1 MDRVLRF
8 IVLSAF
14 GALVLSGFQ
23 CASADVTSARN
34 AMKKSDWEGA
44 KVALDRAIAKDS
56 NSQEALTMLGEVNA
70 RRNDVPGMVQAYRK
84 AQASPSITKTQSN
97 EVSLRLYNAWI
108 GEYNEA
114 ITSYNEAGTS
124 GDRTK
129 YTATI
134 ERLKTAFEIKPEFPE
149 QLALLGSAQEAY
161 GDTSGAISTYTRWWN
176 AESAGFDV
184 ASSKGVTLG
193 MKRSDL
199 LKAMGTPL
207 QMKADTM
214 TDLAIVYKD
223 RFDVGG
229 RDFLVFSA
237 LEPGNDDAAV
247 DGWTYAPP
255 ASLSEGEQWR
265 SRTISLAPLK
275 ALAFV
280 AYQRDNNEEAL
291 AWCDRVAK
299 AKPLDNDLTPLRT
312 ELYARTGKSDEA
324 MANLKAEIERNP
336 ANTGNRVQYAG
347 MLMNQ
352 ERFEDAIAQYEAALK
367 AEPNNETALFNM
379 AAVYKNRAVK
389 AQMAE
394 RAKQQADRKYQ
405 PDESYMKDLGTSA
418 DYFVKLRQNFK
429 YRDDLTVLEQLANIY
444 EVRREKVRV
453 KEIIM
458 ELEALREK
466 YANDRKYYQIME
478 GVYARNGMEDKAK
491 EMEQKLG
498 TMK

>member
-1 MDRVLRF
+1 
-8 IVLSAF
+8 
-14 GALVLSGFQ
+14 
-23 CASADVTSARN
+23 
-34 AMKKSDWEGA
+34 
-44 KVALDRAIAKDS
+44 
-56 NSQEALTMLGEVNA
+56 
-70 RRNDVPGMVQAYRK
+70 
-84 AQASPSITKTQSN
+84 
-97 EVSLRLYNAWI
+97 
-108 GEYNEA
+108 
-114 ITSYNEAGTS
+114 
-124 GDRTK
+124 
-129 YTATI
+129 
-134 ERLKTAFEIKPEFPE
+134 
-149 QLALLGSAQEAY
+149 
-161 GDTSGAISTYTRWWN
+161 
-176 AESAGFDV
+176 
-184 ASSKGVTLG
+184 
-193 MKRSDL
+193 
-199 LKAMGTPL
+199 
-207 QMKADTM
+207 MKADTM

-247 DGWTYAPP
+247 EGWTYAPP

-352 ERFEDAIAQYEAALK
+352 ERFEDAIAQYEAVLK